1 MPSGTCVTE
10 RDACLIMEARM
21 IRFFIIPIVLFRCQ
35 SLAFAETLTLAA
47 GAGYKR
53 PLSEIIQA
61 YKTSGGSKIDQ
72 IYGNMGQVMMQ
83 AIVTENI
90 AFIVG
95 EEAFLKTSSG
105 LEFSLFHPIGEGVLV
120 IAYGKRFNLQ
130 QPEDLLKPE
139 IARIAI
145 PDEKHAIYG
154 KAGKEFLKNTKLL
167 DKIGKKLL
175 VVSTVPQVSAYLISG
190 DVEAGFINVTDALY
204 VRDKIGGYLTADPTT
219 YSPIKLVI
227 GVVKGYEE
235 NAEVEKFLN
244 FLKTDAR
251 VKEILKKAGL

>member
-1 MPSGTCVTE
+1 
-10 RDACLIMEARM
+10 M
-21 IRFFIIPIVLFRCQ
+21 IRFFLIAIAIFLCQ
-35 SLAFAETLTLAA
+35 STALAETLTLAA

-61 YKTSGGSKIDQ
+61 YETSGGGKIDQ
-72 IYGNMGQVMMQ
+72 IYGNMGQIMMQ
-83 AIVTENI
+83 AEASGNI

-105 LEFSLFHPIGEGVLV
+105 LKFSSFQPIGEGVLV
-120 IAYGKRFNLQ
+120 IAYGKKSNLQ
-130 QPEDLLKPE
+130 RPEDLLKPE
-139 IARIAI
+139 IEKVAI

-154 KAGKEFLKNTKLL
+154 KAGKEFLRNTKLL
-167 DKIGKKLL
+167 DKIQNKLL

-204 VRDKIGGYLTADPTT
+204 IKDKIGGYLIPDRTT
-219 YSPIKLVI
+219 YTPIKLVL
-227 GVVKGYEE
+227 GVIKGYEE
-235 NAEVEKFLN
+235 NTEVKKFQG
-244 FLKTDAR
+244 FLKGDPK